1 MLKDLRNFRIQQF
14 RMLINFFNFIIWK
27 INFLQYQK
35 LLNILGVQI
44 ISKKWKKSSKIKLSN
59 NSSFFILIFEISK
72 YRSFYIS
79 SFQILTPTLSEFQN
93 YEY

>member
-14 RMLINFFNFIIWK
+14 GILINLFNFIIWK

-44 ISKKWKKSSKIKLSN
+44 ISKKWKKKFENKI
-59 NSSFFILIFEISK
+59 IE
-72 YRSFYIS
+72 
-79 SFQILTPTLSEFQN
+79 
-93 YEY
+93 

>member
-44 ISKKWKKSSKIKLSN
+44 ISKK
-59 NSSFFILIFEISK
+59 
-72 YRSFYIS
+72 
-79 SFQILTPTLSEFQN
+79 
-93 YEY
+93 